1 MRRFNPLIIK
11 IMSLLFLVLCF
22 MIPVDMVRD
31 LIRDRQFYQ
40 SQVEQE
46 LTQSTS
52 GEQTI
57 AAPILVV
64 PYQLVEGKTRTEQR
78 LIVLP
83 EQLNIDGQVQVSPL
97 KRAIYTF
104 QTFQSTTA
112 LTGHFARAA
121 ASPARQKRCDPGYAV
136 SRRRC
141 ERCARFG

>member
-1 MRRFNPLIIK
+1 MRRFNPLIVK

-57 AAPILVV
+57 AAPTFSAMPESMLDLIGNSAHCLRQGITLA
-64 PYQLVEGKTRTEQR
+64 PYQMVWLIDEG
-78 LIVLP
+78 V
-83 EQLNIDGQVQVSPL
+83 
-97 KRAIYTF
+97 
-104 QTFQSTTA
+104 
-112 LTGHFARAA
+112 H
-121 ASPARQKRCDPGYAV
+121 
-136 SRRRC
+136 
-141 ERCARFG
+141 

>member
-1 MRRFNPLIIK
+1 MRRFNPLIVK

-83 EQLNIDGQVQVSPL
+83 EQLNIDGQVYHHKAHL
-97 KRAIYTF
+97 KMKHRHNQDY
-104 QTFQSTTA
+104 
-112 LTGHFARAA
+112 
-121 ASPARQKRCDPGYAV
+121 
-136 SRRRC
+136 
-141 ERCARFG
+141 